1 MARSAVVMVTRG
13 AGDLVDRALRSAKP
27 FVDEMV
33 VLHLGAP
40 PHAADTWRRI
50 GARVVPGEWSSHA
63 ADCRNAALAA
73 ADADWNLV
81 LEAEEWLASGVDS
94 LRLFTERA
102 EECVGLV
109 EIHRAVGGAHEADH
123 PRHLAPRLLPRGVW
137 FEGARHEE
145 PVFDLPV
152 EPTGVVLRSDDVETA
167 RWRADHALRE
177 AVVLQALAMRP
188 GDPGLLLDLADELR
202 VSGRF
207 AESSTH
213 CTTALLATPRTDARR
228 HAVVVG
234 ALEAYTKAGRITEAV
249 ALLHAEA
256 QQWHH
261 SPDLAFLAG
270 DLFFEMLLSTPCPD
284 PTSRGSSRRA
294 GDGAWS
300 WGNGRISRARSMV
313 AAASSPPRTSG
324 SSTSCSG
331 SGTRPT
337 HGRIWPGRCASG
349 CRRCPAP
356 WGEGGT
362 GRRRGSSFFQLLD
375 VPRCFGA

>member
-33 VLHLGAP
+33 VLHLRAP

-50 GARVVPGEWSSHA
+50 GARVVPSEWSSHA

-213 CTTALLATPRTDARR
+213 YTTALLATPRTDARR

-270 DLFFEMLLSTPCPD
+270 DLFFEMLLSTPLPGPD
-284 PTSRGSSRRA
+284 LAGLVEASWRRCLELGERPDLAGAVHGRGSFLA
-294 GDGAWS
+294 AQNLGVLHLVLGLGDQADAWS
-300 WGNGRISRARSMV
+300 DLAGAMRLGVPSV
-313 AAASSPPRTSG
+313 
-324 SSTSCSG
+324 
-331 SGTRPT
+331 
-337 HGRIWPGRCASG
+337 PGPLG
-349 CRRCPAP
+349 
-356 WGEGGT
+356 
-362 GRRRGSSFFQLLD
+362 
-375 VPRCFGA
+375 